1 LTTSASRSP
10 KPTSWAFRIGVVDT
24 NSSPEGV
31 DYIIP
36 GNDDAIR
43 AIQLYMGSMADAVI
57 RGRNNVSGGTVE
69 FAADEAPAAAA
80 E

>member
-1 LTTSASRSP
+1 
-10 KPTSWAFRIGVVDT
+10 
-24 NSSPEGV
+24 

-69 FAADEAPAAAA
+69 FAAEETQAAA

>member
-1 LTTSASRSP
+1 
-10 KPTSWAFRIGVVDT
+10 RIIILPNDHLETPHFEVQRLRDD
-24 NSSPEGV
+24 SPEGV

-57 RGRNNVSGGTVE
+57 RGRNNVGGGTVE
-69 FAADEAPAAAA
+69 FAAEETQAAA

>member
-1 LTTSASRSP
+1 KKTNT
-10 KPTSWAFRIGVVDT
+10 KDNNKRINKISLHET
-24 NSSPEGV
+24 KTITEGV

-57 RGRNNVSGGTVE
+57 RGRNNVAGGTVE
-69 FAADEAPAAAA
+69 FAAEETQAAA